1 MNKFRVAEHKT
12 IRAQGRDCIFLV
24 ADKAIFE
31 LDTPTRTALD
41 KLYPKGALTQQE
53 VMAALTC
60 VSAER
65 REGLFKDLF
74 KRRVIVSANNHLS
87 ATKAAHLPD
96 VSIPLKTLILHLT
109 DACNLNCRYCYHSH
123 WAEKPE
129 KKKVMRSEVG
139 CRAVDFLF
147 DRAGE
152 LEEVVLVFFGGEPLL
167 NFKVIQEVV
176 HYACQKASEK
186 GKKINFAITTN
197 GTLFTE
203 EIIGYFKDKNI
214 GITVSIDGFE
224 KLHDR
229 YRRFSDGSPT
239 YGILLQ
245 KLKHLLN
252 QPQYRPAV
260 ARVTLVEDPGK
271 VPQILDHL
279 LALGFAEVGFA
290 PVTTGHPDYQ
300 LSDHEMDLLLGE
312 FQNLSKRFLLAAAER
327 KFYGFSNIIDM
338 LVSLH
343 QGEVMNYPCGAGLGL
358 FSVGPEGR
366 LYLCQRFT
374 GENEFCMGD
383 IFNGFNQ
390 KKLEIFRAQAEISNK
405 TDCKQCW
412 VRTICTGGCYH
423 EACVREGSHLKPNL
437 HYCEWIRQWS
447 AIGLQTYCQLAVTD
461 PQYLEMLCMSRG
473 YRSHM
478 TVEETKGGSYE
489 KERAQSF
496 K

>member
-1 MNKFRVAEHKT
+1 MNKFSVAEHKT

-31 LDTPTRTALD
+31 LDTPMRIVLA

-53 VMAALTC
+53 VMAGLTS
-60 VSAER
+60 VSAEQ
-65 REGLFKDLF
+65 REELFKDLLR
-74 KRRVIVSANNHLS
+74 RRVIVSANNNLS
-87 ATKAAHLPD
+87 AVKEARHPG

-109 DACNLNCRYCYHSH
+109 DACNLNCRYCYHSQ
-123 WAEKPE
+123 WDVKPG
-129 KKKVMRSEVG
+129 KKKVMPSDVAH
-139 CRAVDFLF
+139 RAVDFLF
-147 DRAGE
+147 DHAGE

-167 NFKVIQEVV
+167 NFKAIPEVV
-176 HYACQKASEK
+176 EYACQKASAN

-197 GTLFTE
+197 GTLLTE
-203 EIIGYFKDKNI
+203 EIMSFFKDKHI
-214 GITVSIDGFE
+214 GVTVSIDGDE
-224 KLHDR
+224 DVHDR
-229 YRRFSDGSPT
+229 YRRFPDGSPS
-239 YGILLQ
+239 YGILLP
-245 KLKHLLN
+245 KIKHLLN
-252 QPQYRPAV
+252 QSENRPAV
-260 ARVTLVEDPGK
+260 ARVTLVEKPEK

-279 LALGFAEVGFA
+279 LELGFAEVGFA
-290 PVTTGHPDYQ
+290 PVTTGHADYQ
-300 LSDHEMDLLLGE
+300 LSNHEMNLLLEE
-312 FQNLSKRFLLAAAER
+312 FENLSARFLIAAEER

-358 FSVGPEGR
+358 FSIDPDGR

-374 GENEFCMGD
+374 GKNEFRMGD

-390 KKLEIFRAQAEISNK
+390 KKLETFRSNAEVSNK
-405 TDCKQCW
+405 EDCRQCW

-437 HYCEWIRQWS
+437 HYCEWIKRWC
-447 AIGLQTYCQLAVTD
+447 AIGLRTYCRLAIAD

-478 TVEETKGGSYE
+478 TVEENKGGSYE
-489 KERAQSF
+489 KERA
-496 K
+496 